1 MGGSGRAGRG
11 QTCSL
16 LLPTW
21 ETLAPG
27 TITLKLQ
34 RYYLN
39 VPKVSLHLMNDERS
53 VLHTCRYL
61 GIGVHLGLPNCLRGT
76 AHSTI
81 MDIVFLREG
90 WLASQWGWGGWK
102 FGSLAERHAK
112 SLSTLP
118 LLSHRLTVSFSAL
131 NRHHDRASEQHC
143 TLTFKH
149 LAGLARVRAD

>member
-1 MGGSGRAGRG
+1 MGGSGRG

-90 WLASQWGWGGWK
+90 WLVSQWGVGTLEVWVVGGTARK
-102 FGSLAERHAK
+102 VSCPPFRFCLTDS
-112 SLSTLP
+112 P
-118 LLSHRLTVSFSAL
+118 SHSR
-131 NRHHDRASEQHC
+131 R
-143 TLTFKH
+143 
-149 LAGLARVRAD
+149 